1 MLSSKISLMILFK
14 GFLCQGHHRRRFY
27 SNPGNFAPQSI
38 ALALGHR
45 APLSTLWCFI
55 LIVFYSECNSIC
67 KIQCLCMHVLISPSS
82 GDMSLGADLS
92 YVSNPTHEPYMYQAI
107 PDRLRC
113 LATEDPERVAFVF
126 YNFDG
131 QRQAITRNNLYKN
144 AELLAKHFVSL
155 GMRKGSWVGI
165 CMNNSINTLYVIHGV
180 FLAGGIPFFLVTNL
194 KDGSDLIETMNDMN

>member
-1 MLSSKISLMILFK
+1 
-14 GFLCQGHHRRRFY
+14 
-27 SNPGNFAPQSI
+27 
-38 ALALGHR
+38 
-45 APLSTLWCFI
+45 
-55 LIVFYSECNSIC
+55 
-67 KIQCLCMHVLISPSS
+67 
-82 GDMSLGADLS
+82 
-92 YVSNPTHEPYMYQAI
+92 MYQTI

-194 KDGSDLIETMNDMN
+194 KDGSDLIETMNDMNGEFLIIDASDGDPIWKILEKIWPTTEEKSKTVPCLKFIFCNGCIYETKNRRFRLESLLYTPFQSKIRLPQLFPEDILLCFCTSGSAGKPKLVL